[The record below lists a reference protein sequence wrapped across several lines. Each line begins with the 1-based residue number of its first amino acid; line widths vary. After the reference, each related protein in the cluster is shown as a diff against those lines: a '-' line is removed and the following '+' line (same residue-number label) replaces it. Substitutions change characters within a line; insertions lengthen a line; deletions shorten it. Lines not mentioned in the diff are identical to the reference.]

1 MTVLG
6 AVEVVGKLKIMEI
19 GNSGN
24 IHLDDGGL
32 QGEVQNYQLLFV
44 EYAEEWQI

>member
-1 MTVLG
+1 MAVLG
-6 AVEVVGKLKIMEI
+6 TVKIVGKLEIMEI

-24 IHLDDGGL
+24 IHLDNGGL

-44 EYAEEWQI
+44 EYAE